1 MSYGSDRR
9 EGRRRVGSF
18 VRRIADGASPANL
31 PVELPTKFDLA
42 VNLAT
47 AGRAGFSLPA
57 SVMSR
62 ATKVIR

>member
-1 MSYGSDRR
+1 MSYGSDRER
-9 EGRRRVGSF
+9 AQARRLVRAPDRRR
-18 VRRIADGASPANL
+18 ASPANL